1 MELPIQLSW
10 HKAVLMFFCVTDVAL
25 ALIPLSRKKAPRSFL
40 QALCSQSSSVR
51 NLRKGCGKLFDII
64 PAWGSSCPSS
74 WAQVVGRQD
83 VVDWAGLHKARLG
96 GLPSLQMACGTTET
110 SKASPTPRRGTAGW
124 AQPPPFPGCFLIN
137 VDQLVQGYEA
147 SGSTQ
152 HHVDPP
158 LQGYS
163 SPQLGAPVCVTH
175 REPHP
180 CLDDKLL
187 CDGCPG
193 C

>member
-96 GLPSLQMACGTTET
+96 GLPSLRTGLWNN
-110 SKASPTPRRGTAGW
+110 G
-124 AQPPPFPGCFLIN
+124 N
-137 VDQLVQGYEA
+137 
-147 SGSTQ
+147 
-152 HHVDPP
+152 
-158 LQGYS
+158 LQS
-163 SPQLGAPVCVTH
+163 V
-175 REPHP
+175 PHP
-180 CLDDKLL
+180 
-187 CDGCPG
+187 
-193 C
+193 